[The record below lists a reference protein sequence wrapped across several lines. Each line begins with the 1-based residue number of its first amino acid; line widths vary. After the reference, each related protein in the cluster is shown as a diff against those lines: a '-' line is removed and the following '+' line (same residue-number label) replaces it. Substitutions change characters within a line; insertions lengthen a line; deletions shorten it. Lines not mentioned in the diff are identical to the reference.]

1 MSHYGGFHPYVAP
14 VRNILANTHVVN
26 PKTQNPFSE
35 AMLLGIGGGLGAGYI
50 VFEFKAH
57 GSAIMVLG
65 FINRWN
71 YGVDYINNMLTRLGA
86 VGSIAE
92 FSGRKKAEQT
102 LVETLAKQPV
112 VAWVDKASLPHW
124 QLPDSLKGYGVHLVG
139 VYGAKDGI
147 VTLDDTAQQP
157 YTLSSEDFA
166 SARERISSNKH
177 RLLSITLPKEI
188 DLSKAIRLGI
198 ADHIEHL
205 SRDSESF
212 SLPVYPKWAKML
224 TDKKNKKGWHTL
236 FATRNGLF
244 DALASTYEGVMWDAS
259 EGAGLRHLYA
269 DFLLESAQ
277 LLDKPE
283 LEVPMRAYREAG
295 NAWQDFARVALPATH
310 FQRAIELLDLRYGL
324 LKQNKLDEAK
334 AINAEWQALRI
345 TNNAQFPLN
354 DGEIESIF
362 KAMASQLE
370 RIYGLEV
377 KALHA
382 LKDAML

>member
-14 VRNILANTHVVN
+14 VRNILANTHILN
-26 PKTQNPFSE
+26 PKTQLPFSE

-71 YGVDYINNMLTRLGA
+71 YGVEYINNLLTRLGA
-86 VGSIAE
+86 VGNIAE

-102 LVETLAKQPV
+102 LIETLAKQPV

-124 QLPDSLKGYGVHLVG
+124 QLPDSLKGYSVHLVG
-139 VYGAKDGI
+139 VYGAKDGV
-147 VTLDDTAQQP
+147 VTIDDTAQNP
-157 YTLSSEDFA
+157 YSVSSDDFA
-166 SARERISSNKH
+166 SARERIVSNKN
-177 RLLSITLPKEI
+177 RLLSITPPKEI
-188 DLSKAIRLGI
+188 DLPKAIRLGI

-224 TDKKNKKGWHTL
+224 TDKKNKKGWHTV
-236 FATRNGLF
+236 FATRKGLF
-244 DALASTYEGVMWDAS
+244 DALASTYEGVMLDAT

-277 LLDKPE
+277 VLDKPE
-283 LEVPMRAYREAG
+283 IELASRAYREAG
-295 NAWQDFARVALPATH
+295 NAWQDFARIALPATH
-310 FQRAIELLDLRYGL
+310 FKRTIELLDLRYGL
-324 LKQNKLDEAK
+324 LKQNKLDETK
-334 AINAEWQALRI
+334 PINDEWQAMRI
-345 TNNAQFPLN
+345 TYNAQFPLN
-354 DGEIESIF
+354 DAEIDALF
-362 KAMASQLE
+362 KAMSNQLE
-370 RIYGLEV
+370 VIYGCEV
-377 KALHA
+377 KALHT